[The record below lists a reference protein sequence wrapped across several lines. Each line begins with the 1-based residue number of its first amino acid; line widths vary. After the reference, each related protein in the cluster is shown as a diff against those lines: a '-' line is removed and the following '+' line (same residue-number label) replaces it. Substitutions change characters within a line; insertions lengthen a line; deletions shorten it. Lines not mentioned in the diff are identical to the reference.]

1 MSKNNKKDRISP
13 LKISPYPV
21 LILISVI
28 ISIFLFLFSD
38 TGIMK
43 NLELRTLDYRFVARG
58 AKIET
63 SHEIIIIAMDNKS
76 FENIREPFFQWPHFI
91 GEVSEMLVKS
101 GVKVIGLDVIQEVS
115 LEKFY
120 PGQTRRMQKILLS
133 DKVVLI
139 SAINMYNEIIYPIP
153 QLTAVKGKEIFGP
166 ANLTP
171 DTDNIIRKQAI
182 HFNNPE
188 SGEPGRNQLP
198 AFPVKVLSRY
208 LDGELTDKD
217 GQYQIGNRFIG
228 NEKGFININF
238 AGPPGTF
245 KMYSFSDVLKK
256 AQDNDEKYFEENF
269 QGKIVLIGRTDTTGK
284 DLFDVPFNVT
294 TGKLMSGIE
303 IHANTI
309 NTVLS
314 GKYLRHA
321 PPLATFLIILAFSL
335 ITSFLS
341 YFKKP
346 VVSMAICLGLLL
358 LYVLISFLLFS
369 GSGYILNLT
378 MPIIVVP
385 VTLGSSFIYR
395 YHTVDK
401 RMRQI
406 RETFG
411 KLVSHEVEEEL
422 WKENLEP
429 VPGKGIKRKVT
440 ILFSDIN
447 DFTPR
452 CENRSAQEIM
462 EMLNEYFTRMV
473 DIVFDNRGTVKQFVG
488 DEIMVIFGAP
498 HDQLHQA
505 ILAVRTAVDMIQ
517 ALKKDEQSGKPGFYE
532 VKIGIHTGEVTA
544 GFLGSIH
551 RMQYTTIGEN
561 VNLAARIESFAR
573 TLDTPILIS
582 EDTYKE
588 LMTEKEELKVWLDDV
603 EIVSVGSHNLKGFKN
618 VFTLYEVRL
627 KEE

>member
-1 MSKNNKKDRISP
+1 MA
-13 LKISPYPV
+13 KILPKAV
-21 LILISVI
+21 LILISMMI
-28 ISIFLFLFSD
+28 TIFLFLFAD

-43 NLELRTLDYRFVARG
+43 NLELRTLDYRFTARG
-58 AKIET
+58 KKIET
-63 SHEIIIIAMDNKS
+63 NPEIVIIAMDNKS
-76 FENIREPFFQWPHFI
+76 FENIREPFFKWPRFI
-91 GEVSEMLVKS
+91 GEVSEMLLKC

-120 PGQTRRMQKILLS
+120 PGQTRQMQKILLS
-133 DKVVLI
+133 DKVILI
-139 SAINMYNEIIYPIP
+139 SAINMDKEIIYPIP

-171 DTDNIIRKQAI
+171 DVDNIIRKQAI
-182 HFNNPE
+182 HFKNPE
-188 SGEPGRNQLP
+188 TEASGENQLP
-198 AFPVKVLSRY
+198 AFPVKVLTRY
-208 LDGELTDKD
+208 LDGELNDKD
-217 GQYQIGNRFIG
+217 GQYHIGERIIG
-228 NEKGFININF
+228 NENGYININF
-238 AGPPGTF
+238 AGPPETF
-245 KMYSFSDVLKK
+245 KIYSFYEVLKK
-256 AQDNDEKYFEENF
+256 AEEKDETYFRDNFSK
-269 QGKIVLIGRTDTTGK
+269 KIVLIGRTDTTGK
-284 DLFDVPFNVT
+284 DLFDVPFNIA

-303 IHANTI
+303 IHANTV

-314 GKYLRHA
+314 GKYLKHI
-321 PPLATFLIILAFSL
+321 PTSSTFLILLIFTL

-346 VVSMAICLGLLL
+346 VVSMGICSGLLVM
-358 LYVLISFLLFS
+358 YIVASFLLFTN
-369 GSGYILNLT
+369 SGYILNFT
-378 MPIIVVP
+378 IPVISIP
-385 VTLGSSFIYR
+385 VTLGATFIYR

-401 RMRQI
+401 RMKQI

-498 HDQLHQA
+498 HDQPHQA

-517 ALKKDEQSGKPGFYE
+517 ALKKDEKSGKPGFYE

-582 EDTYKE
+582 EDTYRE

-603 EIVSVGSHNLKGFKN
+603 DIVSVGSHNLKGFKN
-618 VFTLYEVRL
+618 AFNLYEVRL